1 MIVGKI
7 TKEQILNMERSVR
20 RSIDIEKGFR
30 PMANKVHR
38 SKKSYNR
45 QSYKRVDAI

>member
-7 TKEQILNMERSVR
+7 TKEQILNMERSIR
-20 RSIDIEKGFR
+20 RSIDIEQGFR
-30 PMANKVHR
+30 PMSNKVHK

-45 QSYKRVDAI
+45 QSSKRIEL